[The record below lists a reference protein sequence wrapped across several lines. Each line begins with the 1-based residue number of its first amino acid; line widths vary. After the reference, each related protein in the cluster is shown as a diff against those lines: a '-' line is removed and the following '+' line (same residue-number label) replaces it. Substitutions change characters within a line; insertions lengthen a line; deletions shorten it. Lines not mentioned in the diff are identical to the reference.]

1 MQRISGI
8 FLIAASRGSFLWRHS
23 FFESGKEWKTSRS
36 RWPFERTGQFWQSG
50 KRYLHRGYG
59 IYKPGWQIPCQQ
71 KGKRHTGNQKQ
82 SRFSGSIYAFKQW
95 CFLQRTVNHSVEQ
108 VNRHGADTQHREKV
122 LFPWNKRTQ
131 GKQRQKGNRI
141 AACPNQK
148 PLYAG
153 HVHILIRI
161 SAVKN
166 KGGQFC
172 TGKGSQSQKQS
183 YKGRQTKSKGF
194 PVPAQGFKPAFLKI
208 VACKEKGVE

>member
-82 SRFSGSIYAFKQW
+82 SRFSGSIYAFKQR

-108 VNRHGADTQHREKV
+108 VNRHGADTQHRETA
-122 LFPWNKRTQ
+122 PKR
-131 GKQRQKGNRI
+131 KSHSSLPEPEAPLCR
-141 AACPNQK
+141 ACSYPD
-148 PLYAG
+148 
-153 HVHILIRI
+153 
-161 SAVKN
+161 KN
-166 KGGQFC
+166 ICRK
-172 TGKGSQSQKQS
+172 K
-183 YKGRQTKSKGF
+183 
-194 PVPAQGFKPAFLKI
+194 
-208 VACKEKGVE
+208 